1 MELAKSTETLRGDG
15 EAMAAVAAEA
25 PTADVPGCP
34 GWTIA
39 DLTAHTG
46 TIHLWV
52 TRMVSTRSQER
63 LSRRDLP
70 APPDDPAELPAWFRS
85 GLIDLLTAFEGAD
98 LDAPRYSFG
107 ADRSARF
114 WLRRMIQ
121 ETAVHRWDA
130 ESATGRA
137 TALAPE
143 LAADGIDEFHDVF
156 VPLRPPVEEEGGLDL
171 RATDRGTRGTAWTFP
186 APGGGT
192 AAAEGTA
199 SDLLLFLWGRVG
211 PDRLTVT
218 GGDDA
223 VLTRWQEAVRL

>member
-1 MELAKSTETLRGDG
+1 MEPARSTETLRADG

-25 PTADVPGCP
+25 PTRDVPGCP
-34 GWTIA
+34 GWTVA

-46 TIHLWV
+46 TIHRWV

-70 APPDDPAELPAWFRS
+70 PPPDDPAELPAWFRS
-85 GLIDLLTAFEGAD
+85 GVADLLAAFDGAD
-98 LDAPRYSFG
+98 LDAPMYSFG
-107 ADRSARF
+107 ADQSARF

-130 ESATGRA
+130 ESATDRSTPLPPA
-137 TALAPE
+137 

-156 VPLRPPVEEEGGLDL
+156 VPLRPPVEEEGALDL
-171 RATDRGTRGTAWTFP
+171 RATDVGTAWTFP
-186 APGGGT
+186 APGGGR

-211 PDRLTVT
+211 RERLTVT
-218 GGDDA
+218 DGDEA
-223 VLTRWQEAVRL
+223 VLTHWQETVRL